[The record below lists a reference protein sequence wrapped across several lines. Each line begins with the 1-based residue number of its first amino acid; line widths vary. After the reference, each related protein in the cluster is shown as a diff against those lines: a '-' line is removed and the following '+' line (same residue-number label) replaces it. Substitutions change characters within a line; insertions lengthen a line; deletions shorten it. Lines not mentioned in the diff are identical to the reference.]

1 MPSCTHCSSAYCK
14 GDCKELRA
22 KIDEVFGPEIAR
34 RSAMPKKRDNGE
46 QKLQIATVNWFRT
59 ALPDVLV
66 FAVPN
71 GGDRSVIEAALLK
84 KMGVAAGVSD
94 LLLFWTGWKQLE
106 DLYKVTKWPYHAAIE
121 LKNPSGR
128 GILSDSQKG
137 FSEKWTKRG
146 GLFACCKNGD
156 EIEATVKSWGL
167 IPKYPF
173 PRSLSSSGKQ
183 MRQFQVTDELLRR
196 N

>member
-1 MPSCTHCSSAYCK
+1 MPSCPHCLSAYCK
-14 GDCKELRA
+14 GDCKEIRA

-34 RSAMPKKRDNGE
+34 PAAMPKKRDNGE
-46 QKLQIATVNWFRT
+46 QKLQIAAVNWFRT

-71 GGDRSVIEAALLK
+71 GGDRSIIESALLK
-84 KMGVAAGVSD
+84 KMGVLAGVSD
-94 LLLFWTGWKQLE
+94 LLLFWPGH
-106 DLYKVTKWPYHAAIE
+106 HAAVE

-167 IPKYPF
+167 LPKYPF

-183 MRQFQVTDELLRR
+183 MRQFQVTDEMLRR
-196 N
+196 DKD